1 MWNLKDWFDVA
12 EEEDEEM
19 SWTRMANGE
28 NVAHLLAVSYK
39 LN

>member
-1 MWNLKDWFDVA
+1 MWNLKGRLDVA
-12 EEEDEEM
+12 KEEDKEM

-28 NVAHLLAVSYK
+28 HVAHLLAVSYK